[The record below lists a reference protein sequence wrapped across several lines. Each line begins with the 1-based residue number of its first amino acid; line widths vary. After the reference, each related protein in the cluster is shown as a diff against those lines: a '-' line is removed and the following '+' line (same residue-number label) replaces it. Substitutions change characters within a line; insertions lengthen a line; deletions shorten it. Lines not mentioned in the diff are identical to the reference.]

1 MLKSWTIL
9 SSGSEGL
16 MHAAMGNAHW
26 IKTHYERTIEFCRF
40 NGNSNKSETLLGFLD
55 TVNGEGIHLGIFDD
69 IYMRRITRFRV
80 LDGRML
86 RHILNRLKSLAKRDC
101 QIIKPDILVL
111 QTVEINPTNFDIAL
125 SHQSGNTLK
134 MNSAPLSQQMYENI
148 GGVCVTEQGAKV
160 LAAYI
165 REQTQ
170 AAPEVYYFP
179 EPVVTQYQWEY
190 SI

>member
-16 MHAAMGNAHW
+16 MHAAMGNVHW
-26 IKTHYERTIEFCRF
+26 VKMHFEATIEFCRF

-86 RHILNRLKSLAKRDC
+86 RHILTRLVHNNDTKV
-101 QIIKPDILVL
+101 QPDILVL
-111 QTVEINPTNFDIAL
+111 QTVEIDPTDFDLKL
-125 SHQSGNTLK
+125 SHECGNTLK
-134 MNSAPLSQQMYENI
+134 MNSAPLSQQMYENS

-165 REQTQ
+165 QEQTSMV
-170 AAPEVYYFP
+170 PDVYYFP
-179 EPVVTQYQWEY
+179 EPVVTQYQWNYEV
-190 SI
+190 

>member
-26 IKTHYERTIEFCRF
+26 IKTHYEKTIEFHRF
-40 NGNSNKSETLLGFLD
+40 DGSADKSETLLGFLE
-55 TVNGEGIHLGIFDD
+55 TVNDEGIHLGIFDD

-86 RHILNRLKSLAKRDC
+86 RHILTRLVHNNAVKV
-101 QIIKPDILVL
+101 KPDILVL
-111 QTVEINPTNFDIAL
+111 QTVEIDPTIFDLKL
-125 SHQSGNTLK
+125 SHECGNTLK
-134 MNSAPLSQQMYENI
+134 MNSALLSQQMYENI
-148 GGVCVTEQGAKV
+148 GGVCVTEEGAKM

-165 REQTQ
+165 REQTDMV
-170 AAPEVYYFP
+170 PDVYYFP

>member
-55 TVNGEGIHLGIFDD
+55 TVNDEGIHLGIFDD

-86 RHILNRLKSLAKRDC
+86 GGILNRLLYLDWLKV
-101 QIIKPDILVL
+101 KPDIVVL
-111 QTVEINPTNFDIAL
+111 QTIEINPTDFDLKI
-125 SHQSGNTLK
+125 SHECGHTLK
-134 MNSAPLSQQMYENI
+134 INAASLTQRIFENL
-148 GGVCVTEQGAKV
+148 GGVCVTEQGAKA

-165 REQTQ
+165 REQTDVV
-170 AAPEVYYFP
+170 PEVYYFP
-179 EPVVTQYQWEY
+179 EPVVTQYEWNY

>member
-16 MHAAMGNAHW
+16 MHVAMGNAHW
-26 IKTHYERTIEFCRF
+26 IKMHYEKPIEFRRF
-40 NGNSNKSETLLGFLD
+40 DGNSDKSETLLGFLD
-55 TVNGEGIHLGIFDD
+55 TVNDEGIHLGIFDD
-69 IYMRRITRFRV
+69 IHNRRITRFRV
-80 LDGRML
+80 LQGRML
-86 RHILNRLKSLAKRDC
+86 KSILTRLFHDAATAK
-101 QIIKPDILVL
+101 PYILVL
-111 QTVEINPTNFDIAL
+111 QTVEINPTDFDMEL
-125 SHQSGNTLK
+125 SHKYGHTVK

-165 REQTQ
+165 RAQTDI
-170 AAPEVYYFP
+170 APAVYYFP

-190 SI
+190 NI